1 MNINEIFCRLFS
13 HNIHLLDFIELG
25 TEFQLCTR
33 CGWKNYRIDTYGQ
46 LHKTEQEKDFS
57 I

>member
-1 MNINEIFCRLFS
+1 MSINSIFCKLFS

-25 TEFQLCTR
+25 TEYQLCTR
-33 CGWKNYRIDTYGQ
+33 CGWKNYVINKHGQ
-46 LHKTEQEKDFS
+46 LIKTEQEKDFS